1 MNGIRLQESEIN
13 FVFCEWSCTCV
24 PPTRKRRKA
33 PKKTRTQCPCLFSK
47 NVTIYFFRQ
56 EQALGYV
63 ERNSVFE
70 KRANIVRPYALYSQF
85 GGPRK
90 ALAF

>member
-13 FVFCEWSCTCV
+13 FVFCEW
-24 PPTRKRRKA
+24 
-33 PKKTRTQCPCLFSK
+33 
-47 NVTIYFFRQ
+47 
-56 EQALGYV
+56 
-63 ERNSVFE
+63 
-70 KRANIVRPYALYSQF
+70 ANIVRPYALYSQF